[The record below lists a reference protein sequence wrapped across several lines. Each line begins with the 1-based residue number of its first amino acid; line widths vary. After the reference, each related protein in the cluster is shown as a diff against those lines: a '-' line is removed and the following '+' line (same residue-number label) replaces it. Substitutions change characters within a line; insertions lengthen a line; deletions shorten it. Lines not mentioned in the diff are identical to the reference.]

1 MAVTATHLWRPS
13 DSRVVV
19 IDSFIPVPRGASVSV
34 PAPLNWASKDPRDVL
49 DYQVDVGPALVGD
62 DGDSIDMMDV
72 SITPNA
78 AGDLAVLSSA
88 ADGTRVVVWL
98 AGGRSGVVYTVTIEV
113 STTNGRTLL
122 RSILLPVV
130 ALGNPDATDNSLE
143 IVDGVTLI
151 DSNGN
156 PILAIP

>member
-49 DYQVDVGPALVGD
+49 DYQVDIGPALVGD
-62 DGDSIDMMDV
+62 DGDSIERIDV
-72 SITPNA
+72 SVTPSA
-78 AGDLAVLSSA
+78 AGDLVVLSSA

-98 AGGRSGVVYTVTIEV
+98 AGGRSGIVYTVTIEV
-113 STTNGRTLL
+113 STMNGRTLL
-122 RSILLPVV
+122 RSIMLPVV
-130 ALGNPDATDNSLE
+130 SLGNPDATDNTLEVVVGVSL
-143 IVDGVTLI
+143 VDN
-151 DSNGN
+151 NGN
-156 PILAIP
+156 PILAVP